1 MKMIK
6 QERGAVTLFVLVAM
20 LFFTLFLVGI
30 FMLSSASEQTG
41 AQETAKVKEI
51 YEKEVNRVGDVYKTI
66 EERLNLPIENP
77 EEPDVEPEEPLP
89 NVFASFSKDTLYFF
103 NDEQRAKE
111 MAQSEEYYYGN
122 VAKVITSSPWFKDK
136 DKINYVNITE
146 EIHPINVNYYF
157 AELQV
162 LRDIKNI
169 GNLKT
174 DQTKSM
180 AGMFRNCKSLQRLD
194 VSQFDTRNVSS
205 MAHMFYGIPFA
216 GLNLSNFDTSRVKT
230 MGYMFSESQITKLD
244 LTSFNTSN
252 VTTMEG
258 MFQGCSKLTSV
269 DLSSFDTR
277 KVTTMKGMFN
287 WANSITE
294 LDLTNFNTSNV
305 TNMAAMFY
313 ACHRLTSLDLSSFN
327 TSKVI
332 TMDEMF
338 ARSIGLRKIYVG
350 PNWKLAQDT
359 QNMFNQCGVSETT
372 LK

>member
-89 NVFASFSKDTLYFF
+89 NVFASLRDSVLRFY
-103 NDEQRAKE
+103 NDEQKAKDNAE
-111 MAQSEEYYYGN
+111 SEEYYYGN
-122 VAKVITSSPWFKDK
+122 VAKVITYPPWFKDK
-136 DKINYVNITE
+136 TKIKFVEVVE

-157 AELQV
+157 AELE
-162 LRDIKNI
+162 NI
-169 GNLKT
+169 GSINQISNLKT

-180 AGMFRNCKSLQRLD
+180 AGMFRNSTRLQGLD
-194 VSQFDTRNVSS
+194 LSHFDTRNVSS
-205 MAHMFYGIPFA
+205 MAHMFYGVSFSSID
-216 GLNLSNFDTSRVKT
+216 LSSFDTSRVKT
-230 MGYMFSESQITKLD
+230 MGYMFSNSQISVLN
-244 LTSFNTSN
+244 LTNFNTSN

-258 MFQGCSKLTSV
+258 MFQGCGKLREI

-277 KVTTMKGMFN
+277 RVTTMK
-287 WANSITE
+287 T
-294 LDLTNFNTSNV
+294 
-305 TNMAAMFY
+305 
-313 ACHRLTSLDLSSFN
+313 
-327 TSKVI
+327 
-332 TMDEMF
+332 MF
-338 ARSIGLRKIYVG
+338 AGTNQGKVYVG
-350 PNWKLAQDT
+350 PNWKLAPNTDG
-359 QNMFNQCGVSETT
+359 MFHEGHVEIRE
-372 LK
+372 KY